1 MGAGEV
7 TPREL
12 SAAWLAAGCTKKQLA
27 VLELRYQSGFSL
39 RQIALALDLSVS
51 TVRTHLQAADRRV
64 ELYHREAA

>member
-1 MGAGEV
+1 MSV
-7 TPREL
+7 RD
-12 SAAWLAAGCTKKQLA
+12 SWLAAGCTKKQLA

>member
-1 MGAGEV
+1 MAD
-7 TPREL
+7 
-12 SAAWLAAGCTKKQLA
+12 SAQTSAWIAAGCTKKQLA

>member
-1 MGAGEV
+1 MSTQE
-7 TPREL
+7 
-12 SAAWLAAGCTKKQLA
+12 SWLAAGCTKKQLA

>member
-1 MGAGEV
+1 M

-12 SAAWLAAGCTKKQLA
+12 SAAWLAAGRTKKQLA